1 MLVCLNKEVMN
12 VDFQEQLNKAYKSFL
27 KISQT
32 KEEDV
37 PVPKEIK
44 ECPITAKEIMN
55 NKKSAN

>member
-1 MLVCLNKEVMN
+1 M
-12 VDFQEQLNKAYKSFL
+12 DFQEQLNKAYKSFL